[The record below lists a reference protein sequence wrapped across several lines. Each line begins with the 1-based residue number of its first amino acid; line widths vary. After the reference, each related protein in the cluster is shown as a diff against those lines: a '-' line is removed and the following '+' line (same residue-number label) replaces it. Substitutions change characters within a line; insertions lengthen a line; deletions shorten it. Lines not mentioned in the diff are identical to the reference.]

1 MGKSVLI
8 IDDDVGIMRTFA
20 RILERNG
27 YRADV
32 AHSGSEALQKM
43 GLKHYDVALVDFC
56 LADTNGLDF
65 LEKLRERDSGTARI
79 VITSSIVSVPNGA
92 ELADEYLLKP
102 VKPQELLAI
111 IEQKTKGMHR

>member
-8 IDDDVGIMRTFA
+8 IDYDAGITRTFA
-20 RILERNG
+20 RILEKNG
-27 YRADV
+27 YNADV

-43 GLKHYDVALVDFC
+43 GLKHYDLALVDFC
-56 LADTNGLDF
+56 LTDTNGLGF
-65 LEKLRERDSGTARI
+65 LEKLKEQDKDTARI
-79 VITSSIVSVPNGA
+79 VITSSVVSVPDSA

-111 IEQKTKGMHR
+111 IEQKTKGVHE